1 MFILWKESECLIP
14 RKRENVLDK
23 MSLWCAPT
31 IEKKVSIFN
40 VRALITCE
48 IMHNKDVQC
57 NTA

>member
-1 MFILWKESECLIP
+1 MLNSKKE
-14 RKRENVLDK
+14 RNVLDK

-40 VRALITCE
+40 VRALVTCE
-48 IMHNKDVQC
+48 IMHNKNVQC